1 MGIVGLLKRL
11 FKPRKRDDIGY
22 VSDPDRRA
30 ENWSNTEIAAEF
42 ARQVELGWPVGLY
55 LDSDWSWMTGVLDGI
70 GRVSRPVVVQA
81 NTGPLVSFRGPLK
94 VEPKLFR
101 LAGEGKIRL
110 FFHLPYLFDI
120 WLPFDT
126 SQLKWEGELV
136 RVPMIRVYVQ
146 YLNDFVAGIPEGL
159 DLDIGFVV
167 HAGYPR
173 WPGKLGKDG
182 SGYVPIEGKVED
194 EARVLGGRFRNNLV
208 WLFDPFLGGLSRRGV
223 RGRVLVEN
231 LVGVEGHPLHMASF
245 RNCRALV
252 EGLDKSRY
260 GLCWDLG
267 HSWAAGEDLSPG
279 DLDADAVGLVHING
293 GPANVRF
300 GSRKDLHGYTELVV
314 ALGRGTAYP
323 WLGGAAFW
331 NVPMVF
337 ERKLY
342 SVMLKDSA
350 WMAGKLGKI
359 NEALSTNERSPL

>member
-1 MGIVGLLKRL
+1 MSFFKKL
-11 FKPRKRDDIGY
+11 FTPKKRDDIGY
-22 VSDPDRRA
+22 ISDPDKRA
-30 ENWSNTEIAAEF
+30 EDWSDTEISAEF

-55 LDSDWSWMTGVLDGI
+55 LDTDWSWMTRVLDAI
-70 GRVSRPVVVQA
+70 EKVSRPVVVQA

-94 VEPKLFR
+94 VDPNLFR
-101 LAGEGKIRL
+101 LACEGKIRL

-173 WPGKLGKDG
+173 WPGRLGKVG
-182 SGYVPIEGKVED
+182 NEYVPVRENVKD
-194 EARVLGGRFRNNLV
+194 EARVLGNRFRNNLV

-223 RGRVLVEN
+223 RGRVLIEN
-231 LVGVEGHPLHMASF
+231 LVGLDKHPVHMATF
-245 RNCRALV
+245 GNCKALTDD
-252 EGLDKSRY
+252 LDKSRY
-260 GLCWDLG
+260 GLCWDVG
-267 HSWAAGEDLSPG
+267 HSWASGENLSPEDLKN
-279 DLDADAVGLVHING
+279 ANVALVHMNG

-300 GSRKDLHGYTELVV
+300 GSRKDLHGYTELGV
-314 ALGRGTAYP
+314 AVGRGTAYP
-323 WLGGAAFW
+323 WLGETAFR
-331 NVPMVF
+331 NVPMIF

-350 WMAGKLGKI
+350 WMAEKWGMGV
-359 NEALSTNERSPL
+359 